1 MDLLYILLAFFLVAL
16 NAFFVATEFAI
27 VKVRRTRIEEL
38 VDEGHRRAV
47 AVREVLANLDSY
59 LSATQLGI
67 TLTSLG
73 LGWIGEP
80 AFAHLLEPLFRSLGF
95 LSSVATHTSAVVL
108 AFLVITFLHVV
119 FGELAPKTLAIER
132 AEATSLLTSGPIRVF
147 RFLFHPLIVVLNG
160 AAGFAVRLMG
170 LPPIPEADRAHSE
183 EELRMILAFSHRSGV
198 LSANHARLL
207 ENVLDFAERSV
218 RQIMIPRGDIVF
230 LDVNRSYADN
240 LSLARESGHTRYP
253 LCDGDLD
260 KIVGVLHIKDLF
272 LSPSVGGEAIDL
284 RSLARE
290 PLFLPESLELESVLA
305 EFQTHRMHLG
315 LVIDEYGGTS
325 GVVSLEDV
333 LEELTGEIQ
342 DEFDSEPPK
351 VQSLPGGRLAVD
363 ASLARDEIEDQ
374 VGLLE
379 ESEEEVETLGGLV
392 LARLGRIAKAGDVVE
407 IGGRKVEVSRV
418 RGRRILRLI
427 VHPKEPA

>member
-1 MDLLYILLAFFLVAL
+1 MDLLYILLAVVLVVL

-27 VKVRRTRIEEL
+27 VKVRRTRIDEL
-38 VDEGHRRAV
+38 VEQGHRRAV
-47 AVREVLANLDSY
+47 AAREVLAHLDAY

-73 LGWIGEP
+73 LGWVGEP

-95 LSSVATHTSAVVL
+95 LSPVATHTVAITL

-132 AEATSLLTSGPIRVF
+132 AEAVALLVSRPIRAF
-147 RFLFHPLIVVLNG
+147 RFVFHPLIVVLNG
-160 AAGFAVRLMG
+160 AAAFAVRMMG
-170 LPPIPEADRAHSE
+170 LPPISEADRAHSE
-183 EELRMILAFSHRSGV
+183 EELRMILAVSHRSGV
-198 LSANHARLL
+198 LSETHARLL
-207 ENVLDFAERSV
+207 ENVMDFADRNV
-218 RQIMIPRGDIVF
+218 RQIMVPRGDIVF
-230 LDVNRSYADN
+230 LDVNRSYAEN
-240 LSLARESGHTRYP
+240 LSIARENGHTRYP

-260 KIVGVLHIKDLF
+260 RIVGVVHIKDLF
-272 LSPSVGGEAIDL
+272 LSPPVAVGDVDL
-284 RSLARE
+284 RSIARE

-305 EFQTHRMHLG
+305 MFQKQRMHLG

-325 GVVSLEDV
+325 GIVSLEDV

-342 DEFDSEPPK
+342 DEFDQEPAK
-351 VQSLPGGRLAVD
+351 VQPLPGGRVAVD
-363 ASLARDEIEDQ
+363 ASLPKDEIEELGID
-374 VGLLE
+374 E
-379 ESEEEVETLGGLV
+379 DADEEVDTLGGLV
-392 LARLGRIAKAGDVVE
+392 LARLGRIARAGDTVE

-427 VHPKEPA
+427 VHPKESA